1 MADLIGQSLA
11 FAVFVYCALT
21 LGFIH
26 QKDLKSIYGIKI
38 KLFLGILASSAILTI
53 LIMILAKMTGISVD
67 IASLLIVVL
76 CFFIGKNIRTRLI
89 IRKLSK
95 SKVNELSSA
104 KTPFN

>member
-11 FAVFVYCALT
+11 FAVFVYCALIF
-21 LGFIH
+21 GFIH

-38 KLFLGILASSAILTI
+38 KLFLGILASSAILTF
-53 LIMILAKMTGISVD
+53 LIMILAAMTDISVD

-95 SKVNELSSA
+95 SKINELSSA
-104 KTPFN
+104 KTPSN